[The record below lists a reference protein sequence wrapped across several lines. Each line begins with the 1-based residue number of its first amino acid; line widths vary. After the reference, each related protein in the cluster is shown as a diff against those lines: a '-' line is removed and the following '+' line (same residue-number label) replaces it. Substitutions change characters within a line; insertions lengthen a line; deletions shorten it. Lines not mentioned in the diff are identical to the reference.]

1 MACIRSP
8 KCSMAYRSP
17 IVFSNPGTSF
27 IGFAPFE
34 LPAPS
39 RSQMPWAT
47 IRRTFFCRKTQKC
60 YTVFYAVCSISNM
73 RAYCHFF
80 HKGLQHEKSPQDKP
94 YGQFCPCVHQNLVLG
109 TNFMCI
115 SDEKHFWGPYIHLQN
130 NALIKSPLRI
140 VIYRVNFILISAAL
154 ILELIHSSPV
164 GTNPHFS

>member
-17 IVFSNPGTSF
+17 IVFSNPGISF

-80 HKGLQHEKSPQDKP
+80 HKGLQHEKARKINLMGSSARVYIKTSFWEQISCVFRTKSIFETRIFTC
-94 YGQFCPCVHQNLVLG
+94 QIMLSLNHPCGSL
-109 TNFMCI
+109 FIESI
-115 SDEKHFWGPYIHLQN
+115 SF
-130 NALIKSPLRI
+130 
-140 VIYRVNFILISAAL
+140 
-154 ILELIHSSPV
+154 
-164 GTNPHFS
+164 